1 MNQGWFSGV
10 SLGFR
15 GTTCWVTSVSKFL
28 AYPKLNCKCLESIKW
43 LILFDLALRE
53 AENIPMSILN
63 SSKLRHRISSEG
75 NLSRK
80 RTRVSL
86 LAVALGLTAT
96 VVASPPS
103 APVAAKPGTP
113 SAKPTAS
120 PKHHWFEI
128 GKASWYGGSFNGRKT
143 ADGERFDMNAL
154 TCAHRSL
161 PLGSWVRVTNLHNKK
176 AVLLRVNDRG
186 PMAESLIVDLSYAAA
201 QKLGINGL
209 GSVKIEKVSLNDE
222 KMAEALEASLK
233 PIGPPEWSMAEGLG
247 R

>member
-1 MNQGWFSGV
+1 
-10 SLGFR
+10 
-15 GTTCWVTSVSKFL
+15 
-28 AYPKLNCKCLESIKW
+28 
-43 LILFDLALRE
+43 
-53 AENIPMSILN
+53 
-63 SSKLRHRISSEG
+63 
-75 NLSRK
+75 
-80 RTRVSL
+80 
-86 LAVALGLTAT
+86 
-96 VVASPPS
+96 
-103 APVAAKPGTP
+103 
-113 SAKPTAS
+113 
-120 PKHHWFEI
+120 
-128 GKASWYGGSFNGRKT
+128 
-143 ADGERFDMNAL
+143 MNAL

-233 PIGPPEWSMAEGLG
+233 PIGPPEWSMAKGLG

>member
-1 MNQGWFSGV
+1 M
-10 SLGFR
+10 
-15 GTTCWVTSVSKFL
+15 
-28 AYPKLNCKCLESIKW
+28 
-43 LILFDLALRE
+43 RE
-53 AENIPMSILN
+53 VENIGMSLLN
-63 SSKLRHRISSEG
+63 SSKLRHRISRGG
-75 NLSRK
+75 NISGK

-96 VVASPPS
+96 VVASPPIAKTNGPLTQPTS
-103 APVAAKPGTP
+103 AP
-113 SAKPTAS
+113 
-120 PKHHWFEI
+120 KHRWFEI

-176 AVLLRVNDRG
+176 AVFLRVNDRG
-186 PMAESLIVDLSYAAA
+186 PMAENLIVDLSYAAA
-201 QKLGINGL
+201 QRLGISGL
-209 GSVKIEKVSLNDE
+209 GKVKIEQVSLNEE

-233 PIGPPEWSMAEGLG
+233 PVGLPEWSMAKGLG